1 MDVGRITTSS
11 EPRAQQRDT
20 SGCSRPILNTGLRC
34 PSSRRADRGRGRR
47 PGPRWSG
54 RAGGSRAVA
63 SRVLQQQQVE
73 LETAPTTDLV
83 ELGEN
88 LRAWRQAADER
99 ARSLGAR
106 VAALAT
112 SPLPVVPQLTPN
124 WRYQVLTE
132 RYGLTAMEQLTC
144 GCHVHVSVEDDDDVA
159 AYSTGSGSGSR
170 SCSRCRPT
178 PRYWQGRDTGYAS
191 FRSQAWTRFPT
202 AGPTEIFDKA
212 ATYQERTEALVD
224 SGVLLDHGMIYF
236 DARLSHKFPTVEI
249 RVADVCLYAEDSVL
263 IAGLA
268 RALVETAARDAADG
282 RPPPPVPAEPIR
294 LATWRAGKSA
304 LYPAICWTRTAAFP
318 GRRRRCSMPWSTICD
333 RPCTTPGTRIWSS
346 RVSPGTGTRGRCI
359 HPAPARRIK
368 YRILPTSPG
377 RLRRSRLAAG
387 SVSWRVSVSAAPAV
401 SGRPREQT
409 RRAIGRW

>member
-1 MDVGRITTSS
+1 MHVRTVGVEEELLLIDARTG
-11 EPRAQQRDT
+11 EPT
-20 SGCSRPILNTGLRC
+20 
-34 PSSRRADRGRGRR
+34 
-47 PGPRWSG
+47 
-54 RAGGSRAVA
+54 AVA
-63 SRVLQQQQVE
+63 GAVLAQGGDPDEQGVPGQLAAELQQQQVE

-144 GCHVHVSVEDDDDVA
+144 GCHVHVSVEDDDEGVA
-159 AYSTGSGSGSR
+159 VLDRIRIWLPILLALSANS
-170 SCSRCRPT
+170 P
-178 PRYWQGRDTGYAS
+178 YWQGRDTGYAS

-282 RPPPPVPAEPIR
+282 RPPPPVPAELIR

-304 LYPAICWTRTAAFP
+304 LTGDLLDPYRCLPRPAEEVLDALVDHLRPALHDSGDQDLVVA
-318 GRRRRCSMPWSTICD
+318 GLARVRERGVGASTQ
-333 RPCTTPGTRIWSS
+333 R
-346 RVSPGTGTRGRCI
+346 
-359 HPAPARRIK
+359 
-368 YRILPTSPG
+368 
-377 RLRRSRLAAG
+377 RLAESRSDLADLT
-387 SVSWRVSVSAAPAV
+387 RAAAEITL
-401 SGRPREQT
+401 G
-409 RRAIGRW
+409 GG